1 MKTNYKIKEMDQ
13 TDFDGSAGFLET
25 LANLSEVG
33 DITLTE
39 AKKIISKI
47 NSQGGHVYI
56 AVNKDG
62 QIIGAT
68 TIIIEQKFIHH
79 GGKVGHIEDVV
90 TREGY
95 ERIGV
100 GKALMEKA
108 LETAKMSGCYKVI
121 LDCSEDLI
129 TFYEKLG
136 FRVHANCMRLD
147 L

>member
-1 MKTNYKIKEMDQ
+1 MKTDYIIKEMDQ
-13 TDFDGSAGFLET
+13 TYFDSSVGFLET

-33 DITLTE
+33 DITVTD

-47 NSQGGHVYI
+47 NSQMGHVYI

-90 TREGY
+90 TRKGY
-95 ERIGV
+95 EKIGV
-100 GKALMEKA
+100 GTALMEKA
-108 LETAKMSGCYKVI
+108 LETAKMSSCYKVI
-121 LDCSEDLI
+121 LDCSDELI
-129 TFYEKLG
+129 NFYEKLG
-136 FRVHANCMRLD
+136 FRVHANCMRMD